1 MGVLRRFLGALL
13 LCAVALIAT
22 GFATGRLASVV
33 TNGVSMQPTFSAGD
47 LVVVM
52 RTDRYDIGDVIA
64 YRDDERGEVVLHR
77 IVGGDDTAF
86 EVRGDSNQSV
96 DVVTPAADEMIGRQV
111 LHLPEIGRW
120 IGSPLAMALAAGV
133 LIGIAGLLTLGRSGR
148 PIAAG
153 VDPADI
159 DARAEDPT
167 TGRSADGPDHLAP
180 DHLAPDHLAPDHL
193 ALSRWRWWHALLIV
207 ADVAVVAGLVT
218 AFLVPPTVVVP
229 EPVPMHIGAL
239 SYGVD
244 VPVSDAYPEGR
255 IDTGDTAFLRI
266 VDHVDVTFRYEGV
279 AGVLASAR
287 LRLVLDAAGGWTTAM
302 PLAPLTPVSAGGVVI
317 RGTIDMVELREM
329 LARVQDAT
337 GVTLTTVQL
346 RVEAVVDPDPTSSGG
361 VTPYRHEMWFRFDE
375 LGLDLAEASVVSPSL
390 DGPVVAFSEPARHTV
405 EAARDVGGV
414 PRAARRWLVVTLLV
428 LLAATVTAWPNAASR
443 RRDRAGTHPA
453 PPLHVI
459 DQPPPPIPALALAPV
474 TRVASVE
481 LPHTPLRVRLS
492 SRDGLDEIAHRT
504 GSAVLVRDDGWAAVV
519 TDGAVHWWEPDGIP
533 AQPPAWADRADR
545 AEVPATPARLGAAVA
560 ADDLRTSEMRFDVL
574 DLAPNAPSA
583 AIDPVQQLQ
592 AQFTA
597 PRQPLFPP
605 RSAAAHTVR
614 STIDE
619 IVAYLAEAPEP
630 PGSSDSA
637 DVRPPAWSLEP
648 STRRSP

>member
-159 DARAEDPT
+159 GARAEGPT
-167 TGRSADGPDHLAP
+167 TGRSADGP

-244 VPVSDAYPEGR
+244 VPVSDTYPEGR

-302 PLAPLTPVSAGGVVI
+302 PLTPLTPVSAGGVVM

-329 LARVQDAT
+329 LAQVQDAT

-361 VTPYRHEMWFRFDE
+361 VTPYRHEM
-375 LGLDLAEASVVSPSL
+375 
-390 DGPVVAFSEPARHTV
+390 
-405 EAARDVGGV
+405 
-414 PRAARRWLVVTLLV
+414 
-428 LLAATVTAWPNAASR
+428 
-443 RRDRAGTHPA
+443 
-453 PPLHVI
+453 
-459 DQPPPPIPALALAPV
+459 
-474 TRVASVE
+474 
-481 LPHTPLRVRLS
+481 
-492 SRDGLDEIAHRT
+492 
-504 GSAVLVRDDGWAAVV
+504 
-519 TDGAVHWWEPDGIP
+519 
-533 AQPPAWADRADR
+533 
-545 AEVPATPARLGAAVA
+545 
-560 ADDLRTSEMRFDVL
+560 
-574 DLAPNAPSA
+574 
-583 AIDPVQQLQ
+583 
-592 AQFTA
+592 
-597 PRQPLFPP
+597 
-605 RSAAAHTVR
+605 
-614 STIDE
+614 
-619 IVAYLAEAPEP
+619 
-630 PGSSDSA
+630 
-637 DVRPPAWSLEP
+637 
-648 STRRSP
+648 